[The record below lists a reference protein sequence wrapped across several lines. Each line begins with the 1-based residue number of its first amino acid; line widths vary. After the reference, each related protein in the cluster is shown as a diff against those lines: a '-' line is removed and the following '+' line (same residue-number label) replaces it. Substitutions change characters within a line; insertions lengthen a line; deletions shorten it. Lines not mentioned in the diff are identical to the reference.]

1 MRRAGEEAALR
12 PASGYVL
19 AMDPV
24 RGAYR
29 FGEFGF
35 DPASGEL
42 TKSGVGAGITRLQP
56 QVAALLTALL
66 EKPGTVVPR
75 AELQARLWPDTTVD
89 FDDGLNFCVRQ
100 LRLALGDEA
109 GSPRYVETLAR
120 RGYRFIAPVSRVD
133 DAPPVVPASSPAR
146 RRAPLILLAVLLVV
160 VAGAFVVSRMSR
172 APEGPAQTGVVLAFI
187 PFMVDTTDSTMVAY
201 QKQLVEQVTEGV
213 RAPRAWDLVTD
224 TTTATHVLSGALKR
238 RGFSV
243 EVFVQL
249 MRWPGRRHL
258 WADSILD
265 SYAFSG
271 NSTLTA
277 DRIARSVTRLL
288 RADTT
293 AVARP

>member
-1 MRRAGEEAALR
+1 
-12 PASGYVL
+12 
-19 AMDPV
+19 MDPV

-120 RGYRFIAPVSRVD
+120 RGYRFIAPVNRVD
-133 DAPPVVPASSPAR
+133 DAPPALPVAPPAR
-146 RRAPLILLAVLLVV
+146 RRAPLILFGAIAMLAV
-160 VAGAFVVSRMSR
+160 GALGVTLAIRSRER
-172 APEGPAQTGVVLAFI
+172 PAQTGSILAFI

-201 QKQLVEQVTEGV
+201 QKQLVEQVTEGI
-213 RAPRAWDLVTD
+213 REPRAWELVTD
-224 TTTATHVLSGALKR
+224 TSTATHVLSGALKR

-249 MRWPGRRHL
+249 MRW
-258 WADSILD
+258 
-265 SYAFSG
+265 
-271 NSTLTA
+271 
-277 DRIARSVTRLL
+277 
-288 RADTT
+288 
-293 AVARP
+293 

>member
-1 MRRAGEEAALR
+1 
-12 PASGYVL
+12 
-19 AMDPV
+19 MDPV

-42 TKSGVGAGITRLQP
+42 TKKNGGAGVTRLQP

-66 EKPGTVVPR
+66 ERPGTVVSR

-109 GSPRYVETLAR
+109 GAPRYVETLAR
-120 RGYRFIAPVSRVD
+120 RGYRFIAPVSRAAD
-133 DAPPVVPASSPAR
+133 SPPSPSPAPPVERSRVPLVVLGLVLLATLAFAVSQMSRSPGEPAR
-146 RRAPLILLAVLLVV
+146 
-160 VAGAFVVSRMSR
+160 
-172 APEGPAQTGVVLAFI
+172 TGLVLAFV
-187 PFMVDTTDSTMVAY
+187 PFMVDTADSGMVAY
-201 QKQLVEQVTEGV
+201 QRQLVDQVSEGV
-213 RAPRAWDLVTD
+213 REPRAWELVAD
-224 TTTATHVLSGALKR
+224 TSAATHVLSGALKR

-249 MRWPGRRHL
+249 VRRPGRRHL

-271 NSTLTA
+271 NSTLTG
-277 DRIARSVTRLL
+277 DRIARSVQRLL

-293 AVARP
+293 ATSRP

>member
-1 MRRAGEEAALR
+1 
-12 PASGYVL
+12 
-19 AMDPV
+19 MDPV

-29 FGEFGF
+29 FGEFEF
-35 DPASGEL
+35 DPSSGEL
-42 TKSGVGAGITRLQP
+42 TTAEGGAGTTRLQP

-75 AELQARLWPDTTVD
+75 TELQARLWPDTTVD

-109 GSPRYVETLAR
+109 GAPRYVETLAR
-120 RGYRFIAPVSRVD
+120 RGYRFIAPVSRAG
-133 DAPPVVPASSPAR
+133 DAPPVPPAASPAR
-146 RRAPLILLAVLLVV
+146 RRAPLILFGALAVLA
-160 VAGAFVVSRMSR
+160 AGALSVAIRSQ
-172 APEGPAQTGVVLAFI
+172 EGPPKTGNVLAFI

-201 QKQLVEQVTEGV
+201 QKQLVTQVTEGV
-213 RAPRAWDLVTD
+213 REPRAWDLVTD
-224 TTTATHVLSGALKR
+224 TSKATHVLSGALKR

-293 AVARP
+293 AAVSRP

>member
-1 MRRAGEEAALR
+1 MN
-12 PASGYVL
+12 PI
-19 AMDPV
+19 
-24 RGAYR
+24 RGTYR
-29 FGEFGF
+29 FGGFVF

-42 TKSGVGAGITRLQP
+42 TNAENGAAVTRLQP

-66 EKPGTVVPR
+66 ERPGAVVSR

-109 GSPRYVETLAR
+109 GAPRYVVTLAR
-120 RGYRFIAPVSRVD
+120 RGYRFIARVTRMTED
-133 DAPPVVPASSPAR
+133 PASVPASTSR
-146 RRAPLILLAVLLVV
+146 SRVPLILVAVILLVAGVFAVNRVSRTSDQPARSGQVLAVV
-160 VAGAFVVSRMSR
+160 
-172 APEGPAQTGVVLAFI
+172 

-201 QKQLVEQVTEGV
+201 QRQLVEQVNAGV
-213 RAPRAWDLVTD
+213 RSPRAWDLVAD
-224 TTTATHVLSGALKR
+224 TSSATHVLSGALKR

-249 MRWPGRRHL
+249 VRRSGHRHL

-277 DRIARSVTRLL
+277 DRIARSVERLL
-288 RADTT
+288 RADT
-293 AVARP
+293 AAAPPPP

>member
-1 MRRAGEEAALR
+1 
-12 PASGYVL
+12 
-19 AMDPV
+19 MDPV

-29 FGEFGF
+29 FGEFRF

-42 TKSGVGAGITRLQP
+42 TKAEGGAGITRLQP

-66 EKPGTVVPR
+66 EKPGIVVSR
-75 AELQARLWPDTTVD
+75 AELQTRLWPDTTVD

-100 LRLALGDEA
+100 LRLALGDDA
-109 GSPRYVETLAR
+109 GAPRYVETLAR
-120 RGYRFIAPVSRVD
+120 RGYRFITPVSRVS
-133 DAPPVVPASSPAR
+133 DAPAPPTLAPSTR
-146 RRAPLILLAVLLVV
+146 RRGPLILLAALAVV
-160 VAGAFVVSRMSR
+160 AAGAFGAALATRT
-172 APEGPAQTGVVLAFI
+172 PDGPAQTGLVLAFV
-187 PFMVDTTDSTMVAY
+187 PFVVDTTDSTMVAY
-201 QKQLVEQVTEGV
+201 QQQLVEQVTEGV

-224 TTTATHVLSGALKR
+224 TAGATHVLSGALKR

-277 DRIARSVTRLL
+277 DRIARSVSRLL

-293 AVARP
+293 RASRP

>member
-1 MRRAGEEAALR
+1 
-12 PASGYVL
+12 
-19 AMDPV
+19 MDPA

-42 TKSGVGAGITRLQP
+42 TKSGGGAGITRLQP

-75 AELQARLWPDTTVD
+75 GELQARLWPDTTVD

-133 DAPPVVPASSPAR
+133 DAPRALPVTPLER
-146 RRAPLILLAVLLVV
+146 RRAPLILFGALAMLAV
-160 VAGAFVVSRMSR
+160 GALGVTFAIRSQ
-172 APEGPAQTGVVLAFI
+172 EGPAQTGNVLAFI
-187 PFMVDTTDSTMVAY
+187 PFMVDSTDSTMVAY
-201 QKQLVEQVTEGV
+201 QKQLVAQVTEGV
-213 RAPRAWDLVTD
+213 REPRAWDLVTD
-224 TTTATHVLSGALKR
+224 TSRATHVLSGALKR

>member
-1 MRRAGEEAALR
+1 
-12 PASGYVL
+12 
-19 AMDPV
+19 MDPV

-42 TKSGVGAGITRLQP
+42 TKADGGGGITRLQP
-56 QVAALLTALL
+56 QVASLLTALL
-66 EKPGTVVPR
+66 EKPGVVVSR

-120 RGYRFIAPVSRVD
+120 RGYRFITPVSRVAD
-133 DAPPVVPASSPAR
+133 VALPAPAAPPER
-146 RRAPLILLAVLLVV
+146 RRAPLILLAALLV
-160 VAGAFVVSRMSR
+160 AIGAFVVSRVAR
-172 APEGPAQTGVVLAFI
+172 APDGPAGTGMILAVL

-201 QKQLVEQVTEGV
+201 QQKLVEQVNEGV
-213 RAPRAWDLVTD
+213 RAPRAWDLVSD
-224 TTTATHVLSGALKR
+224 TGTATHVLSGALKR

-249 MRWPGRRHL
+249 VRRPGWRHM

-277 DRIARSVTRLL
+277 DRIARSVSRLL

-293 AVARP
+293 TIPPP

>member
-1 MRRAGEEAALR
+1 
-12 PASGYVL
+12 
-19 AMDPV
+19 MDPV

-29 FGEFGF
+29 CGEFGF

-42 TKSGVGAGITRLQP
+42 TKAEGGAGITRLQP

-109 GSPRYVETLAR
+109 GAPRYVETLAR
-120 RGYRFIAPVSRVD
+120 RGYRFIAPVSRVAD
-133 DAPPVVPASSPAR
+133 VPLSPTVVSPTR
-146 RRAPLILLAVLLVV
+146 RGAPLILLAALLVV
-160 VAGAFVVSRMSR
+160 VAAAFVVRRISR
-172 APEGPAQTGVVLAFI
+172 APDGPARTGVVLAFV
-187 PFMVDTTDSTMVAY
+187 PFMVDSTDSTMVAY
-201 QKQLVEQVTEGV
+201 QAQLVEQVTEGV
-213 RAPRAWDLVTD
+213 RAPRDWNLVTD
-224 TTTATHVLSGALKR
+224 TSTATHVLSGALKR

-293 AVARP
+293 VAPRP

>member
-1 MRRAGEEAALR
+1 
-12 PASGYVL
+12 
-19 AMDPV
+19 MDSV

-42 TKSGVGAGITRLQP
+42 TKTEGGSGVTRLQP

-66 EKPGTVVPR
+66 EKPGTVVSR
-75 AELQARLWPDTTVD
+75 ADLQARLWPDTTVD

-109 GSPRYVETLAR
+109 AAPRYVETLAR
-120 RGYRFIAPVSRVD
+120 RGYRLIAPVSRVAD
-133 DAPPVVPASSPAR
+133 WLPSPPTAPPQAR
-146 RRAPLILLAVLLVV
+146 RKAPLVLLGAVLL
-160 VAGAFVVSRMSR
+160 ATLAFVLSQLSDSPR
-172 APEGPAQTGVVLAFI
+172 EPARPGLVLAFV
-187 PFMVDTTDSTMVAY
+187 PFMVDTADSGMVAY
-201 QKQLVEQVTEGV
+201 QRLLVDQVSEGV
-213 RAPRAWDLVTD
+213 REPRAWELVTD
-224 TTTATHVLSGALKR
+224 TSTATHVLSGALRR

-249 MRWPGRRHL
+249 VRRPGRRHL

-271 NSTLTA
+271 NSTLTG
-277 DRIARSVTRLL
+277 DRIARSVQRLL

-293 AVARP
+293 TTSRP